1 MTRGKT
7 DWPVKKFTKNNSLF
21 SKLLCLQWAP
31 SFFLH
36 TVGLIQQQW
45 NLPTMALSSFKNYC
59 SSQFQEVLCRNTVS
73 LDPSF
78 PSFIEFSSIETFLFP
93 VYVLHT
99 DSHVWFHASLPS
111 YTHTLCTVCTHIQ
124 HIHDLRTNTHWHDL
138 EVSDSHPGTVVLKV
152 VVFSNIDSISLL
164 FDAAFGFESHQCYY
178 INVLFTIIKPITL

>member
-1 MTRGKT
+1 MTREET

-31 SFFLH
+31 SFFFFYTLL
-36 TVGLIQQQW
+36 GWSSSSEISPRWLYI
-45 NLPTMALSSFKNYC
+45 LSKTTAHH
-59 SSQFQEVLCRNTVS
+59 SSRKYFVETRWVS
-73 LDPSF
+73 ILQF

-152 VVFSNIDSISLL
+152 VVFFNIDSISLL
-164 FDAAFGFESHQCYY
+164 FDAAFDLNLIYA
-178 INVLFTIIKPITL
+178 ITLIFYSPL